1 MKVSFPV
8 LLLALALALSHQA
21 FAQSNFIFMKDDV
34 YLLIKREDGG
44 VVDFT
49 LSVGVRDGDTECF
62 EGDVDCIS
70 IKGIAARSGDGYIFE
85 DIDFPGSGLIILP
98 KEGGYEIRNVTGDF
112 GTGSA
117 NRQLLGDIAGLYS
130 TAGNVTSVQQTEI
143 DYNIVSP
150 SGNIECNLWTNGNEE
165 LRCDMGALT
174 YSFPD
179 KPEDC
184 PIDWG
189 SSFGMFSMG
198 PAEVLC
204 VGDTIVG
211 PLKVVI
217 EYGQTIQYGSFLCTS
232 EKTGLTCRNLDGHGF
247 TLSKAKQ
254 TLF

>member
-1 MKVSFPV
+1 MKMIFSLAFFLAAAPFVV
-8 LLLALALALSHQA
+8 LAEDELWVANGKAMLGLLHADDNAIEFVLAA
-21 FAQSNFIFMKDDV
+21 
-34 YLLIKREDGG
+34 G
-44 VVDFT
+44 VAAGET
-49 LSVGVRDGDTECF
+49 QCI
-62 EGDVDCIS
+62 EGNVDCIS
-70 IKGIAARSGDGYIFE
+70 IKGTAVRSGDGYIFE
-85 DIDFPGSGLIILP
+85 DMDFPGSGLIILP
-98 KEGGYEIRNVTGDF
+98 TEGGYEIRNVTGDF

-130 TAGNVTSVQQTEI
+130 TAGNVTSVQESEI

-150 SGNIECNLWTNGNEE
+150 SGNIECNLWTNGKEE

-174 YSFPD
+174 YSFPE

-184 PIDWG
+184 PVDWG
-189 SSFGMFSMG
+189 SSFGMFSTG
-198 PAEVLC
+198 SAEVLC

-211 PLKVVI
+211 PQKVVLD
-217 EYGQTIQYGSFLCTS
+217 YGLTVQYGSFSCTS